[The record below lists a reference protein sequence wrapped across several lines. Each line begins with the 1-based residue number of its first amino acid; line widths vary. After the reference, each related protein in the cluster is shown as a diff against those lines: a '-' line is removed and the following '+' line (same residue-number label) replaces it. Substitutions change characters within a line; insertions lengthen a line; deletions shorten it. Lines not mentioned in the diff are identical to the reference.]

1 MVLCDTNI
9 FIYAF
14 NGHVDTVNR
23 IEEIGLEQIALSAI
37 TVMELYQGARNKVE
51 LAQIKR
57 KIRYYDVVEVDN
69 LASKQAVLFIE
80 KFKLSHNLQIPDA
93 IIGASAV
100 VHQIPLFTCNVKDF
114 GYLPGIILI

>member
-14 NGHVDTVNR
+14 NGRKDTISR
-23 IEEIGLEQIALSAI
+23 MEEIGWHEIVLPVI

-57 KIRYYDVVEVDN
+57 KIRYYDVV
-69 LASKQAVLFIE
+69 
-80 KFKLSHNLQIPDA
+80 
-93 IIGASAV
+93 
-100 VHQIPLFTCNVKDF
+100 
-114 GYLPGIILI
+114 